1 MADKATTSAAGAPT
15 ADSPAAIRNVVLVG
29 PSGGGKT
36 TLVEALL
43 VAAGVLNRP
52 GSVVDGTTVCD
63 CDEAEVAQQRSV
75 GLALASLQHEGVK
88 VNLIDTPG
96 YADFVGELRAGLR
109 AADCAL
115 FVIAANEEIDQPTKS
130 LWLECSQVGMPRAV
144 LVTKLDHARAN
155 YDNALTAAQQAFGD
169 KVLPLYLPAG
179 SGSIAGTAGSGS
191 IAGTAG
197 SGSIAGTAGGPC
209 TGLIGL
215 LSQTHFEYA
224 NGKRTAS
231 HEPDD
236 ASYGEAIELMR
247 GSLIEGIIEESEDET
262 LMERYLGGEE
272 IDQSVLI
279 DDLEKAVARGS
290 FFPVIPVCSTTGVG
304 TIELLEII
312 TAGFPSPP
320 EHQLPEVFTHQGK
333 SRNSLPCDPSGP
345 LLAEV
350 VKTTSDPYVGRVSLV
365 RVFSGTISPDATV
378 HVSGHFSSFFG
389 SPGSNGSAG
398 HADSGSM
405 ASHADS
411 GWMAG
416 HADHDED
423 ERIGTLSFPLGKQ
436 QRPAPSVVAGDICA
450 IGRLSRAETG
460 DTLSAKSD
468 PLVLKP
474 WTMPEPLLPMAVQPH
489 AKTDEDKLAVGLQRL
504 AAEDPTLRIEQNPE
518 THQIVL
524 WTMGEAHAGVVL
536 DALSR
541 RYGVAVDPVELRVPL
556 RETFDGKAKGHGRHV
571 KQSGGHGQF
580 AVCDIEVEPLPEGSG
595 FEFVDK
601 VVGGAVPRN
610 FIPSVEKGVRAQ
622 MEKGVGAGYPVVD
635 IRVTLFDGKA
645 HSVDSSDFAFQ
656 MAGGLALREAA
667 SATKVNLLEPVDEVS
682 VVVPDDFVGAVMSDL
697 AGRRGRVVGSDRV
710 GDDRTVVKAEI
721 PEVELTRYAIDLRSL
736 AHGAGSFTRHFA
748 RYEPMPE
755 QAAAKVR
762 ASAH

>member
-1 MADKATTSAAGAPT
+1 
-15 ADSPAAIRNVVLVG
+15 VV
-29 PSGGGKT
+29 
-36 TLVEALL
+36 E
-43 VAAGVLNRP
+43 
-52 GSVVDGTTVCD
+52 GTTVCD
-63 CDEAEVAQQRSV
+63 SDEAEIAAQRSV
-75 GLALASLQHEGVK
+75 GLALAPLRHGGIK

-115 FVIAANEEIDQPTKS
+115 FVIPANEGVDELTKT
-130 LWLECSQVGMPRAV
+130 LWMECDQVGMPRAV
-144 LVTKLDHARAN
+144 VITKLDHARAN
-155 YDNALTAAQQAFGD
+155 YDTALAEAQQAFGD
-169 KVLPLYLPAG
+169 KVLPLYLPAD
-179 SGSIAGTAGSGS
+179 S
-191 IAGTAG
+191 
-197 SGSIAGTAGGPC
+197 PC

-215 LSQTHFEYA
+215 LSQTHYEYA
-224 NGKRTAS
+224 DGKRTS
-231 HEPDD
+231 THEPD
-236 ASYGEAIELMR
+236 ASYTEQIEERR
-247 GSLIEGIIEESEDET
+247 GTLIEGIIEESEDET

-279 DDLEKAVARGS
+279 DDLEKAVARAS

-304 TIELLEII
+304 TLELLEIA
-312 TAGFPSPP
+312 TSGFPAPD
-320 EHQLPEVFTHQGK
+320 EHPMPEVFTPQGAP
-333 SRNSLPCDPSGP
+333 RQGLTCDPDGP

-365 RVFSGTISPDATV
+365 RVFSGTIRPDATV

-389 SPGSNGSAG
+389 TNGS
-398 HADSGSM
+398 STT
-405 ASHADS
+405 
-411 GWMAG
+411 

-436 QRPAPSVVAGDICA
+436 QRPAPTVVAGDICA
-450 IGRLSRAETG
+450 IGRLSQAETG
-460 DTLSAKSD
+460 DTISDKSD
-468 PLVLKP
+468 PLVLQP
-474 WTMPEPLLPMAVQPH
+474 WTMPEPLLPVAVQPH
-489 AKTDEDKLAVGLQRL
+489 AKTDEDKLSVGLQRL

-524 WTMGEAHAGVVL
+524 WCMGEAHSGVVL

-541 RYGVAVDPVELRVPL
+541 RYGVAVDTVELRVPL
-556 RETFDGKAKGHGRHV
+556 RETFGGNAKGHGRHV
-571 KQSGGHGQF
+571 KQSGGHGQY

-656 MAGGLALREAA
+656 MAGSLALREAA
-667 SATKVNLLEPVDEVS
+667 AATKVNLLEPIDEVS
-682 VVVPDDFVGAVMSDL
+682 VLIPDDLVGAVMGDL
-697 AGRRGRVVGSDRV
+697 AGRRGRVLGTETV
-710 GDDRTVVKAEI
+710 GDRTLVKAEV
-721 PEVELTRYAIDLRSL
+721 PQVELTRYATDLRSL
-736 AHGAGSFTRHFA
+736 SHGAASFTRSFA

-755 QAAAKVR
+755 SAAAKVK
-762 ASAH
+762 ASA

>member
-1 MADKATTSAAGAPT
+1 MADKATTSQGAGAAPT

-43 VAAGVLNRP
+43 VASGVLTRQ
-52 GSVVDGTTVCD
+52 GSTVDGNTVCD
-63 CDEAEVAQQRSV
+63 FDEAEIAQQRSV
-75 GLALASLQHEGVK
+75 GLALASLEHDGVK

-115 FVIAANEEIDQPTKS
+115 FVIAANEGVDDPTKS
-130 LWLECSQVGMPRAV
+130 LWHECAQVGMPRAV
-144 LVTKLDHARAN
+144 VITKLDHARAN
-155 YDNALTAAQQAFGD
+155 YENALAAAQEAFGD
-169 KVLPLYLPAG
+169 KVLPLYLA
-179 SGSIAGTAGSGS
+179 ADT
-191 IAGTAG
+191 
-197 SGSIAGTAGGPC
+197 PC

-215 LSQTHFEYA
+215 LSQTHYEYA
-224 NGKRTAS
+224 DGKRSGS
-231 HEPDD
+231 HAPD
-236 ASYGEAIELMR
+236 ASYSDSIEELR
-247 GSLIEGIIEESEDET
+247 GTLIEGIIEESEDET

-272 IDQSVLI
+272 IDQAVLI
-279 DDLEKAVARGS
+279 EDLEKAVARAS
-290 FFPVIPVCSTTGVG
+290 FFPVIPACSGTGVG
-304 TIELLEII
+304 TLELLEII
-312 TAGFPSPP
+312 TSGFPSPP
-320 EHQLPEVFTHQGK
+320 EHTLPEVFTPQGK
-333 SRNSLPCDPSGP
+333 ARTGLTCDPKGP

-365 RVFSGTISPDATV
+365 RVFSGTITPDATV
-378 HVSGHFSSFFG
+378 HVSGHLSQFFG
-389 SPGSNGSAG
+389 SEGFLASAAT

-405 ASHADS
+405 AS
-411 GWMAG
+411 

-436 QRPAPSVVAGDICA
+436 QRPASRVVAGDICA
-450 IGRLSRAETG
+450 IGKLSRAETG
-460 DTLSAKSD
+460 DTLSDKSD

-474 WTMPEPLLPMAVQPH
+474 WTMPEPLLPVAVQPR
-489 AKTDEDKLAVGLQRL
+489 AKTDEDKLSVGLQRL

-524 WTMGEAHAGVVL
+524 WCMGEAHVGVVL
-536 DALSR
+536 DALNR
-541 RYGVAVDPVELRVPL
+541 RYGVAVDTTELRVPL
-556 RETFDGKAKGHGRHV
+556 RETFGGNAKGHGRHV
-571 KQSGGHGQF
+571 KQSGGHGQY

-667 SATKVNLLEPVDEVS
+667 AATRVNLLEPVDVVS
-682 VVVPDDFVGAVMSDL
+682 VLVPDDMVGSVMGDL
-697 AGRRGRVVGSDRV
+697 AGRRGRVLGTDKVGE
-710 GDDRTVVKAEI
+710 DRTLIKAEI
-721 PEVELTRYAIDLRSL
+721 PRSN
-736 AHGAGSFTRHFA
+736 
-748 RYEPMPE
+748 
-755 QAAAKVR
+755 
-762 ASAH
+762 

>member
-1 MADKATTSAAGAPT
+1 MADKTTTSQAGAAPT

-43 VAAGVLNRP
+43 VASGVLTRQ

-63 CDEAEVAQQRSV
+63 SDEAELAQQRSV
-75 GLALASLQHEGVK
+75 GLALAPLQHDGIK

-115 FVIAANEEIDQPTKS
+115 FVIAANEGVDDPTKS
-130 LWLECSQVGMPRAV
+130 LWLECAQVGMPRAV
-144 LVTKLDHARAN
+144 VITKLDHARAN
-155 YDNALTAAQQAFGD
+155 YESALVAAQEAFGD
-169 KVLPLYLPAG
+169 KVLPLYLAAD
-179 SGSIAGTAGSGS
+179 S
-191 IAGTAG
+191 
-197 SGSIAGTAGGPC
+197 PC

-215 LSQTHFEYA
+215 LSQTHYEYA
-224 NGKRTAS
+224 DGKRTDTHA
-231 HEPDD
+231 PD
-236 ASYGEAIELMR
+236 ASYSEPIEVLR
-247 GSLIEGIIEESEDET
+247 GTLIEGIIEESEDET

-272 IDQSVLI
+272 IDQAVLI

-290 FFPVIPVCSTTGVG
+290 FFPVIPACSGTGVG
-304 TIELLEII
+304 TLELLEII
-312 TAGFPSPP
+312 TSAFPSPP
-320 EHQLPEVFTHQGK
+320 EHTLPEVFTPQGK
-333 SRNSLPCDPSGP
+333 TREGLACDPNGP

-365 RVFSGTISPDATV
+365 RVFSGTIRPDATV

-389 SPGSNGSAG
+389 SDGFSSSTG
-398 HADSGSM
+398 HT
-405 ASHADS
+405 
-411 GWMAG
+411 
-416 HADHDED
+416 DHDED

-436 QRPAPSVVAGDICA
+436 QRPAPAVVAGDICA

-460 DTLSAKSD
+460 DTLSDKPD

-474 WTMPEPLLPMAVQPH
+474 WTMPEPLLPIAVEPR
-489 AKTDEDKLAVGLQRL
+489 AKTDEDKLSVGLQRL

-524 WTMGEAHAGVVL
+524 WCMGEAHAGVVL
-536 DALSR
+536 DGLAR
-541 RYGVAVDPVELRVPL
+541 RYGVTVDTVELRVPL
-556 RETFDGKAKGHGRHV
+556 RETFGGNAKGHGRHV
-571 KQSGGHGQF
+571 KQSGGHGQY

-601 VVGGAVPRN
+601 VVGGSVPRN

-622 MEKGVGAGYPVVD
+622 MEKGCRQAGYPVVD
-635 IRVTLFDGKA
+635 IRVTLVDGKA

-667 SATKVNLLEPVDEVS
+667 AATRVNLLEPVDVVS
-682 VVVPDDFVGAVMSDL
+682 VLVPDDMVGSVMSDL
-697 AGRRGRVVGSDRV
+697 ASRRGRVLGTENVGE
-710 GDDRTVVKAEI
+710 DRTLVKAEI

-736 AHGAGSFTRHFA
+736 SHGAGSFTRSFA

-755 QAAAKVR
+755 SAAAKVKT
-762 ASAH
+762 SA

>member
-1 MADKATTSAAGAPT
+1 MADKTTTSQGAGAAPT

-43 VAAGVLNRP
+43 VASGVLTRA
-52 GSVVDGTTVCD
+52 GSVVEGTTVCD
-63 CDEAEVAQQRSV
+63 CDEAEIAQQRSV
-75 GLALASLQHEGVK
+75 GLALAPLQHDGIK

-115 FVIAANEEIDQPTKS
+115 FVIPANEGVDELTKT
-130 LWLECSQVGMPRAV
+130 LWMECSQVGMPRAV
-144 LVTKLDHARAN
+144 VITKLDHARAN
-155 YDNALTAAQQAFGD
+155 YDTALAEARHAFGD
-169 KVLPLYLPAG
+169 KVLPLYLPAD
-179 SGSIAGTAGSGS
+179 SA
-191 IAGTAG
+191 
-197 SGSIAGTAGGPC
+197 C

-215 LSQTHFEYA
+215 LSQTHYEYSD
-224 NGKRTAS
+224 GKRTTHA
-231 HEPDD
+231 PDG
-236 ASYGEAIELMR
+236 SYSDAIEELR
-247 GSLIEGIIEESEDET
+247 GTLIEGIIEESEDET

-272 IDQSVLI
+272 IDQAVLI

-290 FFPVIPVCSTTGVG
+290 FFPVIPVCSGTGVG
-304 TIELLEII
+304 TLELLEIA
-312 TAGFPSPP
+312 TSGFPSPA
-320 EHQLPEVFTHQGK
+320 EHQLPEVFTPQGAA
-333 SRNSLPCDPSGP
+333 RAGLTCDPDGP

-365 RVFSGTISPDATV
+365 RVFSGTIRPDATV

-389 SPGSNGSAG
+389 GS
-398 HADSGSM
+398 SGENNT
-405 ASHADS
+405 
-411 GWMAG
+411 

-460 DTLSAKSD
+460 DTLSDKSD
-468 PLVLKP
+468 PLVLRP
-474 WTMPEPLLPMAVQPH
+474 WTMPEPLLPMAVQPR
-489 AKTDEDKLAVGLQRL
+489 AKTDEDKLSVGLQRL
-504 AAEDPTLRIEQNPE
+504 AAEDPSLRIEQNPE

-524 WTMGEAHAGVVL
+524 WCMGEAHSGVVL
-536 DALSR
+536 DALAR
-541 RYGVAVDPVELRVPL
+541 RYGVAVDTVELRVPL
-556 RETFDGKAKGHGRHV
+556 RETFRGNAKGHGRHV
-571 KQSGGHGQF
+571 KQSGGHGQY

-656 MAGGLALREAA
+656 MAGSLALREAA
-667 SATKVNLLEPVDEVS
+667 SATKVNLLEPVDVVS
-682 VVVPDDFVGAVMSDL
+682 VLVPDDLVGAVMSDL
-697 AGRRGRVVGSDRV
+697 ASRRGRVLGTENVGE
-710 GDDRTVVKAEI
+710 DRTVVKAEI

-736 AHGAGSFTRHFA
+736 SHGAGSFTRSFA

-755 QAAAKVR
+755 SAAAKVK
-762 ASAH
+762 ASA

>member
-1 MADKATTSAAGAPT
+1 MADKTNTSQGAGAAPT
-15 ADSPAAIRNVVLVG
+15 ADSPGAIRNVVLVG
-29 PSGGGKT
+29 PSSVGKT
-36 TLVEALL
+36 TLVDALL
-43 VAAGVLNRP
+43 VASGVLPRP

-63 CDEAEVAQQRSV
+63 YDDAEVRQQRSV
-75 GLALASLQHEGVK
+75 GLALAPLLHDGIK

-115 FVIAANEEIDQPTKS
+115 FVIAANEGVDEPTKS
-130 LWLECSQVGMPRAV
+130 LWMECSQVGMPRAV
-144 LVTKLDHARAN
+144 VITKLDHARAS
-155 YDNALTAAQQAFGD
+155 YDGALVAAQNAFGD
-169 KVLPLYLPAG
+169 KVLPLYFPAG
-179 SGSIAGTAGSGS
+179 G
-191 IAGTAG
+191 
-197 SGSIAGTAGGPC
+197 
-209 TGLIGL
+209 GLIGL
-215 LSQTHFEYA
+215 LTQTHYEYA
-224 NGKRTAS
+224 DGNRTTHA
-231 HEPDD
+231 PD
-236 ASYGEAIELMR
+236 ASYADQIEEHR
-247 GSLIEGIIEESEDET
+247 GALIEGIIEESEDES
-262 LMERYLGGEE
+262 LMERYLGGEA

-290 FFPVIPVCSTTGVG
+290 FFPVIPVCSASGVG
-304 TIELLEII
+304 TLELLEIA
-312 TAGFPSPP
+312 TSAFPSPL
-320 EHQLPEVFTHQGK
+320 EHPLPEVFTPQGAPRK
-333 SRNSLPCDPSGP
+333 SLTCDPDGP

-365 RVFSGTISPDATV
+365 RVFSGTIRPDATV

-389 SPGSNGSAG
+389 AANT
-398 HADSGSM
+398 
-405 ASHADS
+405 
-411 GWMAG
+411 

-423 ERIGTLSFPLGKQ
+423 ERIGALSFPLGKQ
-436 QRPAPSVVAGDICA
+436 QRPAPVVVAGDICA

-460 DTLSAKSD
+460 DTLSDKSE

-474 WTMPEPLLPMAVQPH
+474 WTMPEPLLPVAVQPR

-524 WTMGEAHAGVVL
+524 WCMGEAHSGVVL
-536 DALSR
+536 DALAN
-541 RYGVAVDPVELRVPL
+541 RYGVKVDTIELRVPL
-556 RETFDGKAKGHGRHV
+556 RETFGGHAKGHGRHV
-571 KQSGGHGQF
+571 KQSGGHGQY
-580 AVCDIEVEPLPEGSG
+580 AVCDIEVEPLPEGAG

-656 MAGGLALREAA
+656 MAGSLALREAA
-667 SATKVNLLEPVDEVS
+667 SATKVNLLEPVDVVS
-682 VVVPDDFVGAVMSDL
+682 VLVPDDMVGAVMSDL
-697 AGRRGRVVGSDRV
+697 STRRGRVLGTDKV
-710 GDDRTVVKAEI
+710 GDDRTLVKAEV

-736 AHGAGSFTRHFA
+736 AHGAGSFTRSFA

-755 QAAAKVR
+755 HAAARVKT
-762 ASAH
+762 SA